1 MNWDI
6 DNIEP
11 GYLPDNR
18 RELKLCRASLCF
30 IYGLSRNHIK
40 KVSEKMR
47 KDNSSDITSIKYV
60 KPYDHRSY
68 FGDDYSMENIQAIF
82 DGAGLDVS
90 IAEERASLLRA
101 SDKYVECYLW
111 METYF
116 YRFESQPN
124 ATEIHV
130 DSTFKRSIWEEY
142 CQAKLSTEG
151 RLSEVRISYMYV
163 HIF

>member
-1 MNWDI
+1 MDWSI

-11 GYLPDNR
+11 GFLPDNR
-18 RELKLCRASLCF
+18 VALKLCRTSLCF
-30 IYGLSRNHIK
+30 IYGLSPNYIK
-40 KVSEKMR
+40 KVSDKMR
-47 KDNSSDITSIKYV
+47 KDNTSDVTSIQYV
-60 KPYDHRSY
+60 KPFDHRSY
-68 FGDDYSMENIQAIF
+68 FGDDYSVDDVQAIF
-82 DGAGLDVS
+82 NGAGLDVS

-101 SDKYVECYLW
+101 SNVHIDCYCW

-142 CQAKLSTEG
+142 VKADLPTEG
-151 RLSEVRISYMYV
+151 RLSEV
-163 HIF
+163 